1 MLRSVRRFRNMPCN
15 ESQPQDEPAIRIS
28 NRQALLSAVQQFD
41 LSLSRRA
48 EIDTVSFSFRL
59 YRLEIGG
66 LSFGYP
72 VERGFQQGCRWSN
85 IKERRMDLLSIYAPA
100 NRVRMLVLATLLTA
114 GVAVVDWWAT
124 HYISLGFLYLFPII
138 IFGGF
143 FSRSRIIGV
152 ALLCAVLQ
160 EAFSN
165 LPESEVVIR
174 LLFSSVGFVGT
185 GLFIS
190 EMVRNRRI
198 VLKHSEE
205 LEDAEKQ
212 LRSLI
217 ESSPAAIVTIDSQGK
232 VLVANEAAQ
241 QLLAPGKAPLQG
253 QAIKLYLPALETV
266 LKTQSLREFRTTL
279 QCTGQKT
286 DGEVFLAGVWFSTY
300 STISGPRLAA
310 IVVDLSEDLRNRE
323 DLSLDHLLKNSRI
336 LMSTVAHEIRNL
348 SGAVL
353 VVHKNLS
360 RIKDLETNEDF
371 RALGGL
377 IQSLERISALELGLT
392 PAQNGEVVELTS
404 VLDELRILIENTY
417 HESEITVR
425 WDIQEPL
432 PLVWADRYGLVQ
444 VFLNLAKNSQRAMI
458 SSETKRLRIS
468 AREENGKV
476 IIRFEDTGVGVTS
489 PENLFRPFQRGAK
502 STGIGLYVS
511 RAIMRSFGGELAH
524 EPRTEGSCFTVVL
537 PLHVAAEE
545 AVNA

>member
-1 MLRSVRRFRNMPCN
+1 VGIFWRLGAYLLAIHEKVVFSHAAIGATFN
-15 ESQPQDEPAIRIS
+15 E
-28 NRQALLSAVQQFD
+28 
-41 LSLSRRA
+41 
-48 EIDTVSFSFRL
+48 
-59 YRLEIGG
+59 
-66 LSFGYP
+66 
-72 VERGFQQGCRWSN
+72 QGT
-85 IKERRMDLLSIYAPA
+85 MDLLSIYAPA
-100 NRVRMLVLATLLTA
+100 NRAKMLALASFLIA
-114 GVAVVDWWAT
+114 AIAAVDWWAT

-143 FSRSRIIGV
+143 LSRTPIVAI

-165 LPESEVVIR
+165 LPESEAVIR
-174 LLFSSVGFVGT
+174 LLFSSAGFVGT

-232 VLVANEAAQ
+232 VLLANEAAQ
-241 QLLAPGKAPLQG
+241 QLLALAGPPLSG
-253 QAIKLYLPALETV
+253 QAIKTYIPALENV
-266 LKTQSLREFRTTL
+266 IKTQSFRSFRTTL
-279 QCTGQKT
+279 QCTGQKS

-300 STISGPRLAA
+300 SAISGPRLAA

-371 RALGGL
+371 RALGSL
-377 IQSLERISALELGLT
+377 IQSLERISALELGST

-404 VLDELRILIENTY
+404 VLDEFRILIETTY
-417 HESEITVR
+417 HESEITVQ

-458 SSETKRLRIS
+458 STESKRLRIA
-468 AREENGKV
+468 AREDNGRV
-476 IIRFEDTGVGVTS
+476 VIRFEDSGTGVAS

-511 RAIMRSFGGELAH
+511 RAIMRSFGGDLAN
-524 EPRTEGSCFTVVL
+524 EPRSEGSCFTVVL

-545 AVNA
+545 TVNA